1 MTKQDILTRLAS
13 LGLDAGEYWV
23 VAGAAMVLY
32 GLRER
37 THDIDLG
44 CTPALADRLERQ
56 YAPERFPDGTR
67 AFHIGDDVEIF
78 ENYRIGPV
86 TAVCGVPAVT
96 LDGLCAMKRTLE
108 REKDLRDVALIEASL
123 PSLALRP
130 AGAGDPAREWALFR
144 DTPPENRWENRWFG
158 CDYETYRA
166 EALPQMQRAAEGNR
180 ACAGPRGGHEIS
192 ALGLRRGG
200 RDFQR
205 APLSDAR
212 TRCRCRAHRLRRP
225 SGPPRQGLREP
236 RTCPCGGRPAQSAG
250 FRRGRDLPLLPQNE
264 RAIPSRHAPLRGN
277 DPPFGRDGALRPDTE
292 MKAAGSAPNGAD
304 PAVFFRSVLLS

>member
-1 MTKQDILTRLAS
+1 MTKQDILDRHAS

-78 ENYRIGPV
+78 ENYRIGPA

-96 LDGLCAMKRTLE
+96 LDGLCAMKRALG

-166 EALPQMQRAAEGNR
+166 EALPQMQRAAEGIGLAPGRVADTKYLLWDCGEAVAIFNVR
-180 ACAGPRGGHEIS
+180 HYLTPALAAGAGHIGY
-192 ALGLRRGG
+192 AV
-200 RDFQR
+200 
-205 APLSDAR
+205 
-212 TRCRCRAHRLRRP
+212 RP
-225 SGPPRQGLREP
+225 D
-236 RTCPCGGRPAQSAG
+236 
-250 FRRGRDLPLLPQNE
+250 RRGRGY
-264 RAIPSRHAPLRGN
+264 ASRGLALAA
-277 DPPFGRDGALRPDTE
+277 DALRSLPDFAEDEIYLSCLKTNEPSLRAMLRCGGTIHHSDETE
-292 MKAAGSAPNGAD
+292 HYVRIP
-304 PAVFFRSVLLS
+304 R